1 MHSYRKIGKKYVKL
15 SKNGEI
21 TIYHYDT
28 NTIHSFTIAIYLP
41 AVMGGQLSAPAS
53 DIGYDILAA
62 RPLLSA
68 EFIDMY
74 AASEGWG
81 A

>member
-1 MHSYRKIGKKYVKL
+1 MVK
-15 SKNGEI
+15 SQY
-21 TIYHYDT
+21 TIMIQTPFIVY
-28 NTIHSFTIAIYLP
+28 SFTSYLP

>member
-1 MHSYRKIGKKYVKL
+1 MVRKKNHNTPLQYKHHSQFYKWL
-15 SKNGEI
+15 
-21 TIYHYDT
+21 
-28 NTIHSFTIAIYLP
+28 YLP
-41 AVMGGQLSAPAS
+41 VVMGGQLSVPAS
-53 DIGYDILAA
+53 DMGYDILAA

-68 EFIDMY
+68 EFIDIY